1 MSSASIELDPPE
13 MLQFKLSDP
22 GVAPKAILKVV
33 NKGTERIAFK
43 VKTTKPRRYL
53 VRPNQG
59 LVEVGKST
67 DVTVILQQKDCEELI
82 QSQASL
88 TDSTDKFLVQSA
100 VVADN
105 FFDETST
112 KPAKEQT
119 DSLSSMWSTAD
130 KKTFTNKKLKCE
142 FVFPKGA
149 PAVPAQAA
157 PSGAAPPAAADSSM
171 YSEVQKLRKKY
182 DELVAFDAELMQ
194 ERDKLS
200 EQLKRKNQEL
210 EEAKSTSVTNKKT
223 DATSSAAVDTKQSG
237 SFVLVHLIIVAAVF
251 FIFGRLF

>member
-1 MSSASIELDPPE
+1 VLIIFAC
-13 MLQFKLSDP
+13 Q
-22 GVAPKAILKVV
+22 
-33 NKGTERIAFK
+33 

-112 KPAKEQT
+112 KPEKVST
-119 DSLSSMWSTAD
+119 PLSRFLHRSFSLY
-130 KKTFTNKKLKCE
+130 FYEGTN
-142 FVFPKGA
+142 
-149 PAVPAQAA
+149 
-157 PSGAAPPAAADSSM
+157 
-171 YSEVQKLRKKY
+171 
-182 DELVAFDAELMQ
+182 
-194 ERDKLS
+194 
-200 EQLKRKNQEL
+200 
-210 EEAKSTSVTNKKT
+210 
-223 DATSSAAVDTKQSG
+223 
-237 SFVLVHLIIVAAVF
+237 
-251 FIFGRLF
+251 

>member
-130 KKTFTNKKLKCE
+130 KKHSQT
-142 FVFPKGA
+142 
-149 PAVPAQAA
+149 
-157 PSGAAPPAAADSSM
+157 
-171 YSEVQKLRKKY
+171 
-182 DELVAFDAELMQ
+182 
-194 ERDKLS
+194 
-200 EQLKRKNQEL
+200 
-210 EEAKSTSVTNKKT
+210 KS
-223 DATSSAAVDTKQSG
+223 
-237 SFVLVHLIIVAAVF
+237 
-251 FIFGRLF
+251 